1 MSVLVSRV
9 LDPQPVESL
18 DAYVASGGGAG
29 LDAALKLGS
38 LGTVDEL
45 DAAGLRGRG
54 GAGFPTG
61 TKWRTVAGLAATVL
75 VNGAEGE
82 PGSFKDRTLL
92 VRNPYRVLEG
102 ALIAAHT
109 VGADRIVVAVKRS
122 FAEQIARLRPAIAE
136 VRDAGWADGVELDI
150 VAGPGEYLFGEETA
164 LLEVTEGRPPF
175 PRVAPPYVR
184 GIEDDE
190 SSVATEPPPTL
201 ANNVETLANVALILA
216 NGATW
221 FRELGT
227 AASPGTVVCTV
238 SGSTLRAG
246 VGEVPLGTPLR
257 AVIEEV
263 GGGTAAGTEAQAVL
277 SGVSHPFLPAS
288 ALDTPVTYEDMEA
301 AGSGLGATGFIVFDS
316 ADDLVAV
323 AQGVSRFLAVESCG
337 QCTPCKQDGLAIA
350 ELLTRFC
357 SSDATDHDVD
367 ELASR
372 VDTVTD
378 EARCFLAHQQ
388 QRVVGSLL
396 ALFPEELAKHLELA
410 PERADPA
417 TPVLIA
423 PLTVIRGDAA
433 EVDEAQAGKQP
444 DWTYDDI
451 DSGAAPAER
460 LRR

>member
-1 MSVLVSRV
+1 MSVMVSRV
-9 LDPQPVESL
+9 LDPRPVESL
-18 DAYVASGGGAG
+18 DAYVAGGGGGG
-29 LDAALKLGS
+29 LEAALKLGS
-38 LGTVDEL
+38 IGTIEEVE
-45 DAAGLRGRG
+45 AAGLRGRG

-61 TKWRTVAGLAATVL
+61 SKWRTVAGLAATVL

-102 ALIAAHT
+102 ALIAART

-122 FAEQIARLRPAIAE
+122 FAEQIARLRPAVTE
-136 VRDAGWADGVELDI
+136 VRESGWADGIELDI

-175 PRVAPPYVR
+175 PRVTPPYVR

-190 SSVATEPPPTL
+190 SSLATEPPPTL

-221 FRELGT
+221 FREFGT

-263 GGGTAAGTEAQAVL
+263 GGGTAPGANVQAVL

-301 AGSGLGATGFIVFDS
+301 AGSGLGATGFIVFDT

-378 EARCFLAHQQ
+378 AARCFLAHQQ

-396 ALFPEELAKHLELA
+396 ALFPEALAKHLETA
-410 PERADPA
+410 PERADPV

-460 LRR
+460 LTR